1 MRDRYLIVWC
11 ACALALGI
19 WAADAAEL
27 PLVPA
32 GMGGLVFAGL
42 SAAALAKGKRTA
54 AWGACLFFACAAGM
68 VRMDLALLA
77 WEPQALA
84 GASGTFSAV
93 ISGEALCRPGPEG
106 HVCYPAE
113 VSSVRYEDG
122 SVHPVR
128 GAVYLYAPW
137 EEAAKVLPP
146 DTSVS
151 VDGELSAF
159 RFYKN
164 PGKMDLESRYRS
176 RRLLG
181 RIYTEEPGAIRPGG
195 PAGVFRLEAAAK
207 DIRDSVRASFASYMD
222 PARLSVLMTLLFGG
236 HYEALPDGVLEGFT
250 ATGIV
255 HILSV
260 SGSHVALLFG
270 FLCLLG
276 RWLRLPERIVLPAAA
291 AVILCYAALAGFV
304 PPVVRASL
312 MGVLSVMG
320 LFFHR
325 DREAL
330 LVLGAAVL
338 AMLLWDP
345 FYLFDVSF
353 QLSVGASAGIL
364 FFYRPLTGLL
374 GRVPHLPRW
383 VREGTALALAAQLL
397 TVPVVLYD
405 FHRLPLYFVPAN
417 LLVTPLLEWA
427 IIAGLLAA
435 LFVWAVP
442 PLAGGLLQGTD
453 YLLWAA
459 LRLNAHLAALPHA
472 SLPAGGMAGAE
483 TALYYGALLLA
494 RTTRWWRQ
502 APRRLAGAAAL
513 AGTLLAGCGWSYA
526 SRPEMELFV
535 PDLGSSRAA
544 VWTDGTH
551 AVVYYRDGG
560 LPMDM
565 GERELRSVLE
575 YKGLF
580 HADVFIGDFRRSR
593 GASPFTLAMPIGEI
607 WLPEGTADEAAGFTA
622 GHPESRVRFYDR
634 ARFRLSGGLSAETDG
649 ESWYFEMGDD
659 GWYIDGGS
667 GPMEDVAPTAH
678 RLWLGG
684 AEPFRPAV
692 NRDTMKW
699 FRPEAAVY
707 AGGRSEH
714 AGEDRDYF
722 LLCGIPVGDP
732 YLDGMVTLA
741 RRGGAWT
748 MEKYSPSGLTDDF
761 FALE

>member
-32 GMGGLVFAGL
+32 GMAGLLCAGL
-42 SAAALAKGKRTA
+42 SVAALAKGKRA
-54 AWGACLFFACAAGM
+54 FAWGACLFFVCAAGA
-68 VRMDLALLA
+68 VRMDLTLLA
-77 WEPQALA
+77 WEPQKLA

-93 ISGEALCRPGPEG
+93 ISGEALCVPGSEG
-106 HVCYPAE
+106 YVRYPAE
-113 VSSVRYEDG
+113 VSSVRYGDG

-137 EEAAKVLPP
+137 DGSAAALSP
-146 DTSVS
+146 DTAVTAE
-151 VDGELSAF
+151 GELSAF

-176 RRLLG
+176 RRLMG
-181 RIYTEEPGAIRPGG
+181 RIYTEEPGAVRAIG
-195 PAGVFRLEAAAK
+195 PAGEYPLEAAAK
-207 DIRDSVRASFASYMD
+207 EIREGVRASFAPYMD

-236 HYEALPDGVLEGFT
+236 HYGELPEGVLESFT
-250 ATGIV
+250 DTGIV

-276 RWLRLPERIVLPAAA
+276 RWLRLPEKLVLPASAA
-291 AVILCYAALAGFV
+291 AILGYAALAGFV

-312 MGVLSVMG
+312 MGVLSVAG

-330 LVLGAAVL
+330 LMLGAAAA

-364 FFYRPLTGLL
+364 FFYRPLCSLL

-405 FHRLPLYFVPAN
+405 FHCLPLYFVPAN
-417 LLVTPLLEWA
+417 LFVTPLLEWA

-472 SLPAGGMAGAE
+472 SLAAGGMAGAE

-494 RTTRWWRQ
+494 RTVRWWRA

-513 AGTLLAGCGWSYA
+513 AGVLLAGCGWSYA
-526 SRPEMELFV
+526 SRPERELFM

-544 VWTDGTH
+544 VWTDGAH

-560 LPMDM
+560 LPIDM

-580 HADVFIGDFRRSR
+580 RADVFIGDFRQSR
-593 GASPFTLAMPIGEI
+593 GASPFTLALPVGEI
-607 WLPEGTADEAAGFTA
+607 WLPEGTADEAAAFTA

-634 ARFRLSGGLSAETDG
+634 ARFRLSGGLLAETDG
-649 ESWYFEMGDD
+649 ESWYFEQGDD
-659 GWYIDGGS
+659 CWYIDGGS
-667 GPMEDVAPTAH
+667 GPMEGVAPAVH

-732 YLDGMVTLA
+732 YLDGMVTLS
-741 RRGGAWT
+741 RKGGAWS
-748 MEKYSPSGLTDDF
+748 MEKYRPSGLTEDF
-761 FALE
+761 FNVE

>member
-1 MRDRYLIVWC
+1 MLGVRKPLHRLADNLVGES
-11 ACALALGI
+11 AAGQGGHDLGALALG
-19 WAADAAEL
+19 
-27 PLVPA
+27 
-32 GMGGLVFAGL
+32 
-42 SAAALAKGKRTA
+42 
-54 AWGACLFFACAAGM
+54 
-68 VRMDLALLA
+68 
-77 WEPQALA
+77 QLA
-84 GASGTFSAV
+84 GV
-93 ISGEALCRPGPEG
+93 ALFDQR
-106 HVCYPAE
+106 H
-113 VSSVRYEDG
+113 G
-122 SVHPVR
+122 SCQF
-128 GAVYLYAPW
+128 GAVA
-137 EEAAKVLPP
+137 
-146 DTSVS
+146 
-151 VDGELSAF
+151 
-159 RFYKN
+159 
-164 PGKMDLESRYRS
+164 
-176 RRLLG
+176 
-181 RIYTEEPGAIRPGG
+181 
-195 PAGVFRLEAAAK
+195 
-207 DIRDSVRASFASYMD
+207 
-222 PARLSVLMTLLFGG
+222 LSVLRSGEQLLQHRGG
-236 HYEALPDGVLEGFT
+236 GVPVDALGVQILRDLPPAFSLAQQLGGTTAGIALVVQQAQLFRPGHRGGGTVGVKLAAEFLVQFPGSVVPQCQNIQRPVDG
-250 ATGIV
+250 
-255 HILSV
+255 
-260 SGSHVALLFG
+260 
-270 FLCLLG
+270 
-276 RWLRLPERIVLPAAA
+276 
-291 AVILCYAALAGFV
+291 LAG
-304 PPVVRASL
+304 
-312 MGVLSVMG
+312 
-320 LFFHR
+320 
-325 DREAL
+325 
-330 LVLGAAVL
+330 
-338 AMLLWDP
+338 
-345 FYLFDVSF
+345 
-353 QLSVGASAGIL
+353 I
-364 FFYRPLTGLL
+364 
-374 GRVPHLPRW
+374 
-383 VREGTALALAAQLL
+383 ALAAQLL

-435 LFVWAVP
+435 LFAWAVP

-459 LRLNAHLAALPHA
+459 LRLNANLAALPRA

-494 RTTRWWRQ
+494 RTARWWRQ

-513 AGTLLAGCGWSYA
+513 AGALLAGCGWSYA